1 MFAIWQSNNEHELS
15 QELGEP
21 SLLRLFAIGQSN
33 NEMRRVESTSPS
45 TKLDSKP
52 VFELSK
58 VLTKSGRSAARSHA
72 NLEVISTGV
81 APLATEES
89 LDKVM
94 KELDD
99 LAGKLNLLAVYIII
113 EAASKP
119 DSVFKQFLSAV
130 LKLIQP

>member
-1 MFAIWQSNNEHELS
+1 
-15 QELGEP
+15 
-21 SLLRLFAIGQSN
+21 
-33 NEMRRVESTSPS
+33 MRRQRASNHEKTRVTP

-58 VLTKSGRSAARSHA
+58 VLTKSGLSAARSQA
-72 NLEVISTGV
+72 ILQVISTGV
-81 APLATEES
+81 APLPTEES

-94 KELDD
+94 KKLDD
-99 LAGKLNLLAVYIII
+99 LAGKLNLLALYIII

-130 LKLIQP
+130 LKFIQP